1 MKEKIIIS
9 NLKGAFGN
17 QLFQY
22 ATAFAVAKRNNAIL
36 KLDLSFFENEKYSKW
51 FKLDRLN
58 IKIEKAS
65 KEEIELLKNK
75 PNASLIYRALRK
87 LGISSVYNKKTDLV
101 DSFGFKPDR
110 KILEHKNSG
119 YIVGWCAVE
128 AYFSEFKDKLLSEF
142 TLKKPLTTAAEKYLS
157 EINATNSVSVHIRRG
172 DYLNLEHF
180 YRIIPIDYFEKAIET
195 ISEKIENPTFYFF
208 SNDLDWVKKNLNFDK
223 NFVFVNLREDDNYD
237 GEDDMEDFF
246 LMRNCKH
253 NIIANSSFSWW
264 AAYLNENAG
273 KLVIAP
279 RKWYNDKFYQNSM
292 EKYPICPNDWTL
304 V

>member
-1 MKEKIIIS
+1 MKQKIIIC

-22 ATAFAVAKRNNAIL
+22 ATAYSLAKRNNAIL
-36 KLDLSFFENEKYSKW
+36 KLDLSFFENEKYSKL

-65 KEEIELLKNK
+65 KEEIEGLKNK
-75 PNASLIYRALRK
+75 PNAPLIYKVLRK
-87 LGISSVYNKKTDLV
+87 LGIKSAYNKKTDIV
-101 DSFGFKPDR
+101 DGFGFKPDK
-110 KILEHKNSG
+110 KILGHRDSA
-119 YIVGWCAVE
+119 YLVGWCLAE
-128 AYFSEFKDKLLSEF
+128 AYFSMFRGELLSEY
-142 TLKKPLTTAAEKYLS
+142 TLKKPLTSAAQKYLS
-157 EINATNSVSVHIRRG
+157 EINAANSVSVHIRRG

-180 YRIIPIDYFEKAIET
+180 FRIIPVDYFKKSIE
-195 ISEKIENPTFYFF
+195 IMKEKIENPMFYFF

-223 NFVFVNLREDDNYD
+223 NFVFVNLKEGENYD

-264 AAYLNENAG
+264 AAYLNENAS
-273 KLVIAP
+273 KSVIAP
-279 RKWYNDKFYQNSM
+279 SIWYNDKFYQKSM
-292 EKYPICPNDWTL
+292 EKYPICPKDWAL